1 MLYFRNSWFVTLYLK
16 RLLDVCL
23 VTGYILVFKINAL
36 KKKNYNDFNFLLP
49 QKGTSISFLRKMSD
63 SVYESTL
70 GW

>member
-1 MLYFRNSWFVTLYLK
+1 M
-16 RLLDVCL
+16 
-23 VTGYILVFKINAL
+23 L